1 MKGITGIYARDLYR
15 REAEDLGLNEEEVE
29 EYVKNAWDALCD
41 HRREKLEEMREEER
55 EEERLLKKH
64 FG

>member
-1 MKGITGIYARDLYR
+1 MKGVTGIWARDLYR

-29 EYVKNAWDALCD
+29 EYVKDAWDALQD
-41 HRREKLEEMREEER
+41 SNREKYEEKR

-64 FG
+64 FGD

>member
-1 MKGITGIYARDLYR
+1 MKGVTGIFARDLYR

-29 EYVKNAWDALCD
+29 EYVKDAWDALQD
-41 HRREKLEEMREEER
+41 SNREKYEKKR

-64 FG
+64 FGD